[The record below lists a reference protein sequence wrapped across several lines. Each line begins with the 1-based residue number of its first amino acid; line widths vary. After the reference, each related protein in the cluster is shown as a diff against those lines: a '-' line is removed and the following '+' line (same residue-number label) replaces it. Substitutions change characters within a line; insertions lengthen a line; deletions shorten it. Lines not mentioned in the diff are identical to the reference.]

1 MSIPSQLKMKQSIRW
16 AGILLIILMGLG
28 ISEGAAYL
36 AISFLVHQNFYCCRL
51 HITETYESYQ
61 GRLNPLLG
69 WPPPNFAKLSD
80 FYDATGSR
88 RIPAFPDP
96 NRTPAYVS
104 LYGDSFT
111 AGTGVDHEHAWGN
124 VLSQLLNCRVSNFG
138 FNGYGT
144 DQAYLCFREN
154 RQDPAK
160 VVILGVFTGDIKR
173 IVNQFRNLIT
183 SSGSNCFIKPRFILD
198 PQGQIT
204 LVPIPALTKRE
215 YSEMQTNPGLV
226 FHHEFFLPGG
236 PSGFQMARFPYLWRI
251 IKLSPL
257 ILRNVVPGGGPYEDL
272 YQPENPSKALD
283 LMVAIIKEFCCEARK
298 RGKQPVTLIIPAD
311 NDISTYQRH
320 HRWWYQPLTNRLS
333 ENDLAFIDAGPRIIQ
348 YLGGGDVKTLYPSK
362 IGHHLNEAGNHL
374 MAHIVYDYLN
384 SKNILPPEPA
394 KPTDLPQGEPA
405 KR

>member
-1 MSIPSQLKMKQSIRW
+1 MSIPSQLKMKRSIHW
-16 AGILLIILMGLG
+16 VGTIFLILMGLV

-36 AISFLVHQNFYCCRL
+36 TISFLVHQNFYCCRL
-51 HITETYESYQ
+51 HIIETYESYQ
-61 GRLNPLLG
+61 SHLNPLLG
-69 WPPPNFAKLSD
+69 WPPPNFTKLSN

-96 NRTPAYVS
+96 NQTPACVS

-111 AGTGVDHEHAWGN
+111 ACTGVDHGHAWAN

-144 DQAYLCFREN
+144 DQAYLRFWEN

-173 IVNQFRNLIT
+173 IVNQFRNLIS
-183 SSGSNCFIKPRFILD
+183 SSGSGCVIKPRFILD
-198 PQGQIT
+198 PLGRLT
-204 LVPIPALTKRE
+204 LVPIPAVTKRE
-215 YSEMQTNPGLV
+215 YYEMQANPSLV

-236 PSGFQMARFPYLWRI
+236 PSGFQMAGFPYLWKI

-257 ILRNVVPGGGPYEDL
+257 ILRHMVSGGGPYEDL
-272 YQPENPSKALD
+272 YQPGNPSKALD

-320 HRWWYQPLTNRLS
+320 RRWWYQPLVNRLS
-333 ENDLAFIDAGPRIIQ
+333 ESGIAFIDAGPRIIQ
-348 YLGGGDVKTLYPSK
+348 YLGGGEVETLYPAK
-362 IGHHLNEAGNHL
+362 IDHHLNEVGNHL
-374 MAHIVYDYLN
+374 LARIVYDYLN
-384 SKNILPPEPA
+384 SKNILLPEPVA
-394 KPTDLPQGEPA
+394 AADLPQGEPA